1 MRRLLACL
9 LLTLAAP
16 GALCAQQARTD
27 SIAVAGGQGIYVW
40 LGGSVVSRAHPVR
53 GVVAHRVER
62 RPAAGGAWQRVADV
76 SAVETAQGL
85 FGPLDT
91 ATRAAVRRAL
101 HAATDDSAW
110 AFVVAHPTADSLSLL
125 MGHETIRMA
134 LGLYALDRNARAG
147 ERWQYRVSA
156 VDAAGAATAPVVS
169 NVVAY
174 PAPALPD
181 SVHALRVDQAE
192 TQARVW
198 WSLPRGTRVRWL
210 EIWRRQGNTGAF
222 TLRDSVSAFLRV
234 ADSLQATYHDTT
246 LAVGNVYQYYAVPRD
261 FFFNAGPASDTI
273 TAYSVNA
280 VRLAAPDSLTAG
292 GVDSLGI
299 VLRWHFATPGLARS
313 FRIYRSVRQDSG
325 WYPLVEV
332 EGGARRFVD
341 DRIVP
346 MRTYF
351 YRVTT
356 LGLKAAESPPT
367 AAVFAHFASRIP
379 PQPPMNVRVDTAGSG
394 LRVGWSPN
402 GESDIQG
409 YFVYRTDLPVDSAVD
424 SSTVQLVS
432 GLVPATDTSWVD
444 STAHAVSGHQWTYAL
459 RAVSTSDL
467 RSPFSAPATAPA
479 DRGAGAAPPPPIPTG
494 LQVVPGGGRVR
505 LLWHDMSGDD
515 PRVTEYVVL
524 RRQIGARD
532 TAYAAAATLSRTGNA
547 WWDSTVVAGRSYE
560 YTVRSRNFAG
570 TLSGMATA
578 VRVDVERPAP
588 PPPAGAHAGPAA
600 GGVEVSWAALS
611 GVQARIRVY
620 RYERGGA
627 PRMVAEVAADPPQY
641 LDRAARAGV
650 RYYYYLTLV
659 VDGVE
664 SARTAEL
671 SARR

>member
-1 MRRLLACL
+1 MRRLLACVL
-9 LLTLAAP
+9 LALAAP
-16 GALCAQQARTD
+16 GALSAQQARTD

-40 LGGSVVSRAHPVR
+40 LGGRVVSRAHPVR

-76 SAVETAQGL
+76 SAVETAPGL

-125 MGHETIRMA
+125 MGHETIRLA
-134 LGLYALDRNARAG
+134 LGLYALDRNVRAG

-174 PAPALPD
+174 PGPALPD

-210 EIWRRQGNTGAF
+210 EIWRRQGNTGPF

-234 ADSLQATYHDTT
+234 ADSLQAVYHDTT

-280 VRLAAPDSLTAG
+280 VRLAAPDSIAAR

-299 VLRWHFATPGLARS
+299 VVQWHFATPGLARS
-313 FRIYRSVRQDSG
+313 FRIYRSARQDSG
-325 WYPLVEV
+325 WYVLADVN
-332 EGGARRFVD
+332 GAERRFVD

-346 MRTYF
+346 MRTYY
-351 YRVTT
+351 YRVST
-356 LGLKAAESPPT
+356 LGLKADESAPT
-367 AAVFAHFASRIP
+367 AAVFAHFARRLP
-379 PQPPMNVRVDTAGSG
+379 PQPPQGPRVDSAGGG
-394 LRVGWSPN
+394 LRVTWSPN
-402 GESDIQG
+402 READIQG
-409 YFVYRTDLPVDSAVD
+409 YFVYRTDAPVDTAVD
-424 SSTVQLVS
+424 SSTVVLVS
-432 GLVPATDTSWVD
+432 PLVPAADTSWVD
-444 STAHAVSGHQWTYAL
+444 SSAHPVAGRQWTYAV
-459 RAVSTSDL
+459 RALNTSDQ
-467 RSPFSAPATAPA
+467 RSAFSAPASAPA
-479 DRGAGAAPPPPIPTG
+479 DLGAAAAPAPPVPTG
-494 LQVVPGGGRVR
+494 LEAVPSGGRVR
-505 LLWHDMSGDD
+505 LVWHDMAGED
-515 PRVTEYVVL
+515 PGVTGYLVL
-524 RRQIGARD
+524 RRPAGGRD
-532 TAYAAAATLSRTGNA
+532 TAFATVATLGRNGNA
-547 WWDSTVVAGRSYE
+547 WWDSTAAAGSSYD
-560 YTVRSRNFAG
+560 YAVRSRNFAG
-570 TLSGMATA
+570 VTSGATLP
-578 VRVDVERPAP
+578 VRVTVARPVPA
-588 PPPAGAHAGPAA
+588 PPAGARADAGP
-600 GGVEVSWAALS
+600 GGITISWAPVS
-611 GVQARIRVY
+611 GVQARVRIY
-620 RYERGGA
+620 RYERGA
-627 PRMVAEVAADPPQY
+627 NPRRVAEVSADPPQY
-641 LDRAARAGV
+641 LDRATRAGV

-659 VDGVE
+659 VDGAE

-671 SARR
+671 SVRR